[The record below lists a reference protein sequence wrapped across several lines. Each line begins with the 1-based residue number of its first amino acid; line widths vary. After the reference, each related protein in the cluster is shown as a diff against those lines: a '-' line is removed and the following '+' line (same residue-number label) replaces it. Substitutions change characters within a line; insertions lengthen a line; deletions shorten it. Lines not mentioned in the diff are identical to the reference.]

1 MEMFFTEGTNHNLI
15 LDILRYWVRVYRV
28 DGFHLLG
35 TNLPIT
41 AIVQDN
47 VLSRTKIFYEELNE
61 SVCSA
66 GRKYKNLYVYKEEYM
81 YPARRVLN
89 HLNGNMRD
97 FADQQRKQGAFLG
110 YVNYIASNNGFT
122 LADLF
127 MYNDKHNEE
136 NGEKIAD
143 GNAWNFS
150 NNYGVE
156 GPTKKRYINAIRRLK
171 WRNSILMLFL
181 AQGVP
186 LLWQGDEMGNS
197 QGGNN
202 NAYCQDNPT
211 GWLNWKN
218 EKTHRKELRF
228 LRQVI
233 AFRKEHPI
241 LSNEMPFQ
249 FSDYKSVGCPD
260 LSFHGE
266 SAWIM
271 EPIAGR
277 MSLGMMYC
285 GAYAQ
290 NAEADRDAE
299 DVYVAYNF
307 SSGMTSMALPDPVR
321 GRRWYLA
328 IDSGNDAMPFL
339 EEPVVCAQGSV
350 VIRSQSIQ
358 VFVSR
363 AIPEQEPKTRTKK
376 GRIVENE

>member
-1 MEMFFTEGTNHNLI
+1 
-15 LDILRYWVRVYRV
+15 
-28 DGFHLLG
+28 
-35 TNLPIT
+35 
-41 AIVQDN
+41 
-47 VLSRTKIFYEELNE
+47 
-61 SVCSA
+61 
-66 GRKYKNLYVYKEEYM
+66 M

-97 FADQQRKQGAFLG
+97 FADQQRKQGAYLG
-110 YVNYIASNNGFT
+110 YINYIASNNGFT

-127 MYNDKHNEE
+127 MYNDKHNEA
-136 NGEKIAD
+136 NGENNSD

-156 GPTKKRYINAIRRLK
+156 GPTKKRYINTIRKLK

-186 LLWQGDEMGNS
+186 LLWEGDEMGNS
-197 QGGNN
+197 QNGNN
-202 NAYCQDNPT
+202 NAYCQDNPL

-218 EKTHRKELRF
+218 EKSHRKEINF

-241 LSNEMPFQ
+241 ISNEMPFQ

-285 GAYAQ
+285 GAYAA
-290 NAEADRDAE
+290 NPEAAEEAE

-307 SSGMTSMALPDPVR
+307 SSAMTSLALPEAS
-321 GRRWYLA
+321 GKRRWYMV
-328 IDSGNDAMPFL
+328 IDSSNDQTPFL
-339 EEPVVCAQGSV
+339 EEPVLCTNGSI
-350 VIRSQSIQ
+350 VIKSQTIQ
-358 VFVSR
+358 VFVS
-363 AIPEQEPKTRTKK
+363 KK
-376 GRIVENE
+376 EKVKKHE